1 MSDRKVLI
9 QLLEE
14 TAQIL
19 ELAGADKFKCRA
31 YANAAR
37 SLAKADLA
45 DGDWTE
51 IKRLTKIKGVGRSV
65 AEAVVEAATT
75 GKMTVLDQ
83 ARAGLPDG
91 LADLLRLPGLGPG
104 RVRRI
109 YSELGV
115 TSLGELEYAL
125 AENRLQKLT
134 GFGPALIDR
143 LAEGLRFIRAGQNE
157 FLLPRAEEAAQSLI
171 DHLAGQPGLMALEAA
186 GRLRRACPT
195 VDRVVVVAAGQA
207 PDALNARFISWIK
220 GSPYTNPGPG
230 RLTIRHPSGLPVEFW
245 SVPPSGF
252 GSAMIMAVGSR
263 DHVFKL
269 TKLAAEKGVDLGPE
283 GTADR
288 FGSGLVDEEM
298 VYRSLGLPFIPHEL
312 REGGD
317 EIELAL
323 AGRLPRLVEAADV
336 KGSFHVHTTASD
348 GLDAM
353 IDMARAAK
361 GLGWQYLGLADHS
374 ISAAYAGGLS
384 VQGLV
389 AQGAT
394 ARRLSDQLA
403 PFRLFHGVESDIR
416 VDGALDYEDSVLSRL
431 DYVVASVH
439 SRFGLDREAQTAR
452 LVRAASHP
460 AATMLGHLTG
470 RLLLTRPGYDF
481 DLEAVMDACAEH
493 GTALEMNCHPSRL
506 DVDWRTARQAKARGV
521 KLVLNTD
528 AHSADG
534 LAALSYGLGQAR
546 KAGLEPGDLINT
558 FDLEAVS
565 AYLER
570 CKISG

>member
-1 MSDRKVLI
+1 MADRKVLI

-31 YANAAR
+31 YASAAR
-37 SLAKADLA
+37 SLAKAELA
-45 DGDWTE
+45 DRDWTE

-83 ARAGLPDG
+83 ARANLPEGLT
-91 LADLLRLPGLGPG
+91 DLLRLPGLGPG

-125 AENRLQKLT
+125 AENRLLKLT

-157 FLLPRAEEAAQSLI
+157 FLLPAAEETARSLI
-171 DHLAGQPGLMALEAA
+171 DHLAGQPGLVALEPA
-186 GRLRRACPT
+186 GRQARFRPT

-207 PDALNARFISWIK
+207 PDALTARFISWIK
-220 GSPYTNPGPG
+220 GSPYTSLGPG

-245 SVPPSGF
+245 SVPPAAF

-263 DHVFKL
+263 EHVFKL
-269 TKLAAEKGVDLGPE
+269 TKLAAEKGIDLGPE
-283 GTADR
+283 GAAER
-288 FGSGLVDEEM
+288 FGSGLVSQEM
-298 VYRSLGLPFIPHEL
+298 VYHSLGLPFIPPEL
-312 REGGD
+312 REGGE
-317 EIELAL
+317 EIEA
-323 AGRLPRLVEAADV
+323 ARSGRLPRLVEAADV

-348 GLDAM
+348 GLDTM

-361 GLGWQYLGLADHS
+361 SRGWQYLGTADHS
-374 ISAAYAGGLS
+374 ASAVYAGGLS

-394 ARRLSDQLA
+394 ARRLSAQLA

-416 VDGALDYEDSVLSRL
+416 ADGSLDYEDSVLSRL

-439 SRFGLDREAQTAR
+439 SHFGLDREVQTAR
-452 LVRAASHP
+452 LVRAAAHP

-481 DLEAVMDACAEH
+481 DLEAVLDACAEH

-506 DVDWRTARQAKARGV
+506 DADWQTARRAKDKGI

-528 AHSADG
+528 AHSTDG
-534 LAALSYGLGQAR
+534 LAALGYGLGQAR
-546 KAGLEPGDLINT
+546 KAGLESGDLINT

-570 CKISG
+570 CKNND